1 VTTESQTRRR
11 LRVALVAALLGAVA
25 LLVWVIGTESLDV
38 VAQAGVTLIALGYLI
53 ALHTIYRSGR
63 TIPTRGG
70 GIVSREI
77 NPIAYRV
84 WFLLLSL
91 FGLIPLLMI
100 VFSVLPRATTPN
112 PSIERT
118 VAGKPAPAAH
128 VER

>member
-1 VTTESQTRRR
+1 
-11 LRVALVAALLGAVA
+11 LL
-25 LLVWVIGTESLDV
+25 WVIGTESLDV

-53 ALHTIYRSGR
+53 ALHTIYRSGNA
-63 TIPTRGG
+63 IPTRGG
-70 GIVSREI
+70 GIVSRET

-100 VFSVLPRATTPN
+100 VFSVLPRAATPN

>member
-1 VTTESQTRRR
+1 MTTESQTRRR

>member
-1 VTTESQTRRR
+1 MTTESQTRRR

-91 FGLIPLLMI
+91 FGLIPVLMI